1 MVEATELLWRA
12 YHVLEMEL
20 AAVNQALLCLAVAL
34 PFCFYWYLWTHPR
47 RWVAWCRGA
56 DPCRTM
62 ARTAHLLKLVQAA
75 AVLSQSTLRW
85 PPWYC
90 VLAIVAG
97 QALNIRVYQLLGESG
112 VYYGVRFGKYVPW
125 VVDFPFTYIQDPQ
138 YIGSILTLL
147 GCLCWAPWPLIA
159 VWAAGYFFMIV
170 LERHED
176 VKTRAKPQPQPPQE
190 REAKP
195 RQYTVSVPQAVIA
208 CYRMRLSLSL
218 QRSQALAIHQRAGR
232 ALAQANGFRGGG
244 LAPQLSFRRLRR
256 ERAPPAAIVAAG
268 GPALCRQARVAPSAV
283 AHGPLPPA
291 DHPRACDGRCGGN
304 GKKCLPVEGVLG
316 RGAYAFEYT
325 EKADDK
331 TFDNVSARATEEMN
345 SNHAERTSGAIG
357 RRPRA
362 GGVLSDDRPTSP
374 NAAPFEM
381 EDARAFS
388 TIVDE
393 DGYLSIAGFGSLLSE
408 RSAKYTFP
416 ELKNFRTARVRGFR
430 RVFAHVAPVFLQR
443 GIANMDTREMSSLSA
458 EADNS
463 NIVVTVFEIKASE
476 VPAFIERE
484 HEFRYLAV
492 VPESLDGQALGRR
505 AVLCSRY
512 SNEEY
517 RSVRC
522 QGSEDEYHRRYGR
535 YGINKIWID
544 DILPCRVYL
553 RHCVLAAET
562 LGKEAC
568 DSFLDATFLADR
580 TTTIRQ
586 YLDSN
591 PSIMTELPP
600 PALQERYGG

>member
-12 YHVLEMEL
+12 YNVLEMEL
-20 AAVNQALLCLAVAL
+20 AAVTQALLCLAVAL

-62 ARTAHLLKLVQAA
+62 ARTAHVLKLVQAA

-90 VLAIVAG
+90 VLAIAAG

-147 GCLCWAPWPLIA
+147 GCLCWAPWPLIT
-159 VWAAGYFFMIV
+159 VWAAGYLFMIV

-176 VKTRAKPQPQPPQE
+176 VKTRAKPQPQPPQGSG
-190 REAKP
+190 RPTPPPP
-195 RQYTVSVPQAVIA
+195 RLPRAP
-208 CYRMRLSLSL
+208 C
-218 QRSQALAIHQRAGR
+218 AGR
-232 ALAQANGFRGGG
+232 RAARPLPWLRGVEAADTTG
-244 LAPQLSFRRLRR
+244 SLRR
-256 ERAPPAAIVAAG
+256 YERAHSRPHLPLHWRSAA
-268 GPALCRQARVAPSAV
+268 
-283 AHGPLPPA
+283 LPPA
-291 DHPRACDGRCGGN
+291 DHPRACDARCGGS
-304 GKKCLPVEGVLG
+304 GEECRPVEGVLG
-316 RGAYAFEYT
+316 CGAYASRYT
-325 EKADDK
+325 KKADDEQGVAA
-331 TFDNVSARATEEMN
+331 NNASATDSQEMD
-345 SNHAERTSGAIG
+345 SNHPERTIGAIG

-362 GGVLSDDRPTSP
+362 GGVLSDDRTTSP

-408 RSAKYTFP
+408 RSARYTFP
-416 ELKNFRTARVRGFR
+416 ELKHFRTARVRGFR

-443 GIANMDTREMSSLSA
+443 GIADMNTREMSSLSA
-458 EADNS
+458 EAADHS
-463 NIVVTVFEIKASE
+463 NITVTVFEIKASE
-476 VPAFIERE
+476 SSIQEARLYTVGYHRYPHSLRGSMNSAF
-484 HEFRYLAV
+484 L
-492 VPESLDGQALGRR
+492 L
-505 AVLCSRY
+505 RY

-535 YGINKIWID
+535 YGIDKIWID